1 MADEKLL
8 NQDQAEDG
16 ERRKS
21 KRELRREEKE
31 REKEAPDTTLDF
43 EYDSDEFKRNLAL
56 YSKIIDR
63 SDEVVSVIYKFMN
76 KTLDAPTKA
85 EIELYRKSIIL
96 ALRKG
101 NHKKYGYL
109 YKIIAKNVYD
119 YKEYVRDENL
129 KAQNQ
134 VIINPNIFAI
144 SWDDLQSNIRDRL
157 RNTDSDMIS
166 PESLEKAYK
175 EELDKV
181 KKLYAKLKDMHDN
194 GVEIAPDALDITR
207 STMLKLTD
215 LVNIFML
222 ENFDELQPMMQEIQV
237 FEKYHSF
244 TTDHNN
250 SIFIDANFKN
260 ITNLSPPRKDTDAA
274 TKKYVDEQIEKVLV
288 QLNASGRN

>member
-1 MADEKLL
+1 MADEKELK
-8 NQDQAEDG
+8 NDQLDSEVKRAKE
-16 ERRKS
+16 ES
-21 KRELRREEKE
+21 KKKKKNEES
-31 REKEAPDTTLDF
+31 TLDY
-43 EYDSDEFKRNLAL
+43 EYDHDEFKKNLVL

-63 SDEVVSVIYKFMN
+63 SDEIVSVIYKFMN

-85 EIELYRKSIIL
+85 EIELYRKSIIM
-96 ALRKG
+96 ALKKG
-101 NHKKYGYL
+101 NDKKYGYL

-119 YKEYVRDENL
+119 YKEFVRDENQ

-144 SWDDLQSNIRDRL
+144 SWDDLQSNIKDRL

-175 EELDKV
+175 DELDKV
-181 KKLYAKLKDMHDN
+181 KKLYVKLKDMREN
-194 GVEIAPDALDITR
+194 GVEVSDDAIEITR

-215 LVNIFML
+215 LVNVFML

-244 TTDHNN
+244 TTDHSN

-260 ITNLSPPRKDTDAA
+260 ITNLSPPRKDNDAA

-288 QLNASGRN
+288 QLNSK

>member
-1 MADEKLL
+1 MADEKKLKD
-8 NQDQAEDG
+8 DQLDSEVKKAKDESKK
-16 ERRKS
+16 RK
-21 KRELRREEKE
+21 KDEEN
-31 REKEAPDTTLDF
+31 TLDY
-43 EYDSDEFKRNLAL
+43 EYDRDEFKKNLVL

-63 SDEVVSVIYKFMN
+63 SDEIVSVIYKFMN

-85 EIELYRKSIIL
+85 EIELYRKSIIM
-96 ALRKG
+96 ALKKG
-101 NHKKYGYL
+101 NDKKYGYL

-119 YKEYVRDENL
+119 YKEFVRDENQ

-144 SWDDLQSNIRDRL
+144 SWDDLQSNIKDRL

-175 EELDKV
+175 DELDKV
-181 KKLYAKLKDMHDN
+181 KKLYAKLKDMREN
-194 GVEIAPDALDITR
+194 GVEVSDDAIDMTR

-215 LVNIFML
+215 LVNVFML
-222 ENFDELQPMMQEIQV
+222 ENFDELQPMMQEIQI

-244 TTDHNN
+244 TTDHSN

-260 ITNLSPPRKDTDAA
+260 ITNLSPPRKDNDAA
-274 TKKYVDEQIEKVLV
+274 TKKYVDEQIEKVLT
-288 QLNASGRN
+288 QLNSK

>member
-1 MADEKLL
+1 MADEKELQ
-8 NQDQAEDG
+8 NDQLENEVNKAKE
-16 ERRKS
+16 ESKKRK
-21 KRELRREEKE
+21 KDEEN
-31 REKEAPDTTLDF
+31 TLDY
-43 EYDSDEFKRNLAL
+43 EYDRDEFKKNLVL

-63 SDEVVSVIYKFMN
+63 SDEIVSVIYKFMN

-85 EIELYRKSIIL
+85 EIELYRKSIIM
-96 ALRKG
+96 ALKKG
-101 NHKKYGYL
+101 NDKKYGYL

-119 YKEYVRDENL
+119 YKEFVRDENQ

-144 SWDDLQSNIRDRL
+144 SWDDLQSNIKDRL

-175 EELDKV
+175 DELDKV
-181 KKLYAKLKDMHDN
+181 KKLYAKLKDMREN
-194 GVEIAPDALDITR
+194 GVEVSDDAIDMTR

-215 LVNIFML
+215 LVNVFML
-222 ENFDELQPMMQEIQV
+222 ENFDELQPMMQEIQI

-260 ITNLSPPRKDTDAA
+260 ITNLSPPRKDSDAA
-274 TKKYVDEQIEKVLV
+274 TKKYVDEQIEKVLA
-288 QLNASGRN
+288 QIQGR